1 MIKKNKIAGLIV
13 TYLPNDFEIENI
25 FKTSKLVDVLYVI
38 DNSCDKFISNKIIQK
53 NTYSNII
60 YIANK
65 KNLGIGFSANM
76 FFKHIKDKFEWCIL
90 LDQDSVINL
99 NFYKILDILNKK
111 NIYIAGLNHTEKLI
125 LKNNHYDYTLIR
137 KRRIIFSGTLL
148 NKKIFNKYKF
158 KENLFLDMT
167 DFTFCQKLIKD
178 KIKIYIFNNIFFE
191 HHVGNT
197 RVNKFLFFRKKRTNH
212 PPINCFLMARNR
224 ILLYKENL
232 YPSSLA
238 KILIKQIKEIIYTFI
253 FEDQSLRKISA
264 RLKGIFFGLK
274 STSFDSIE
282 SIKKILN

>member
-1 MIKKNKIAGLIV
+1 MINKNKIAGLIV
-13 TYLPNDFEIENI
+13 TYLPNNFEIENI

-38 DNSCDKFISNKIIQK
+38 DNSCDKFLSNKIIQK
-53 NTYSNII
+53 NTHSNII

-65 KNLGIGFSANM
+65 KNLGIGFSANK

-99 NFYKILDILNKK
+99 NFYKIIDILNKK
-111 NIYIAGLNHTEKLI
+111 NIYVAGLNHTEKLN
-125 LKNNHYDYTLIR
+125 LQNNHYDYTLTN

-158 KENLFLDMT
+158 NENLFLDMT
-167 DFTFCQKLIKD
+167 DFSFCQKLIKD
-178 KIKIYIFNNIFFE
+178 KVKIYKFNNIFFE
-191 HHVGNT
+191 HHVGST
-197 RVNKFLFFRKKRTNH
+197 RVNKFLFFKKKRTNH

-232 YPSSLA
+232 YPNSLA
-238 KILIKQIKEIIYTFI
+238 KILIKQVKEIFYTFI
-253 FEDQSLRKISA
+253 FEDHSLRKISA

-282 SIKKILN
+282 SIKKFLN